1 MTVSLLLGPLMLDLA
16 GPSLTD
22 EEREAYRQAA
32 LELGMD
38 FPADSDDDDYY
49 E

>member
-1 MTVSLLLGPLMLDLA
+1 MPLLGEEVPEWEE
-16 GPSLTD
+16 LTD

>member
-1 MTVSLLLGPLMLDLA
+1 MPLLSEEVPEWEE
-16 GPSLTD
+16 LTD

-38 FPADSDDDDYY
+38 FPTDSDDDDYY

>member
-1 MTVSLLLGPLMLDLA
+1 MPLLSEEVPECEEL
-16 GPSLTD
+16 SD
-22 EEREAYRQAA
+22 EEREAYKQAA

-38 FPADSDDDDYY
+38 FPSGSEDEDDYY